1 MLMCGYGGWKMWNCN
16 LVILKLHDNSKEHGL
31 QIGTNKS
38 NGLVLTDMQ
47 ITIKL
52 LQCLSE
58 LKTNIK

>member
-1 MLMCGYGGWKMWNCN
+1 MWNCN